1 MVDDVP
7 AELDCRNLHRRSMGK
22 RIVGKILGMGSER
35 GMGTD
40 HHAHL
45 FSRHPSG
52 ITEMVPQSE
61 AFPYL
66 LHPRLPER
74 PRYIFRG
81 EFTALRASQLCI
93 IPNAVLPIKS
103 VFNSTIRT
111 DSFHYAV
118 GLFDGE
124 SFRMWNG
131 GGVNVLYAE
140 GLSAG
145 CASKMDMRGMC
156 ASAFTS
162 AVDL

>member
-1 MVDDVP
+1 
-7 AELDCRNLHRRSMGK
+7 MGK
-22 RIVGKILGMGSER
+22 RFVEKILGMGSER

-40 HHAHL
+40 HNAHL
-45 FSRHPSG
+45 FARHPSG
-52 ITEMVPQSE
+52 IAEMVPKSE

-74 PRYIFRG
+74 PDYIFRSK
-81 EFTALRASQLCI
+81 FPARRASQLCL

>member
-1 MVDDVP
+1 
-7 AELDCRNLHRRSMGK
+7 MGK
-22 RIVGKILGMGSER
+22 RFLGTLLGMGSER
-35 GMGTD
+35 GLGAY

-52 ITEMVPQSE
+52 VAEMVPQSE

-74 PRYIFRG
+74 TRYIFRG
-81 EFTALRASQLCI
+81 EFPAWRASQLCL

-131 GGVNVLYAE
+131 GGVDILYAE

-145 CASKMDMRGMC
+145 CAGKMDMRGMC
-156 ASAFTS
+156 AFAFTS